1 MATHILLAYTECVP
15 GTDEAFNAWYDAVHV
30 HDVLKVPGFVSAR
43 RFEAVPDMR
52 GELPI
57 NRYLAIYEFE
67 TDDSEVALKDLKTA
81 MRTMHIDPSLDMARI
96 QTAVYVARGPLLEA
110 PA

>member
-67 TDDSEVALKDLKTA
+67 TDDSEVALKDLRTA

>member
-30 HDVLKVPGFVSAR
+30 PDVLKVPGFVSAR

-52 GELPI
+52 GELPV

-67 TDDSEVALKDLKTA
+67 TDDSEIALKDLKAA
-81 MRTMHIDPSLDMARI
+81 MRTMHIDPSMDMSRI
-96 QTAVYVARGPLLEA
+96 QTAVYVARGPRLEA

>member
-1 MATHILLAYTECVP
+1 METHILLAYTECVP

-67 TDDSEVALKDLKTA
+67 TDDSEVALKDLRTA

>member
-43 RFEAVPDMR
+43 RFEAVPDLR
-52 GELPI
+52 GDLPV
-57 NRYLAIYEFE
+57 NRYLAIYTFE
-67 TDDSEVALKDLKTA
+67 AEDPEVALKNLKAA
-81 MRTMHIDPSLDMARI
+81 MKVMHIDPSLDMARI
-96 QTAVYVARGPLLEA
+96 LTSCYVAKGPLLEA
-110 PA
+110 PE